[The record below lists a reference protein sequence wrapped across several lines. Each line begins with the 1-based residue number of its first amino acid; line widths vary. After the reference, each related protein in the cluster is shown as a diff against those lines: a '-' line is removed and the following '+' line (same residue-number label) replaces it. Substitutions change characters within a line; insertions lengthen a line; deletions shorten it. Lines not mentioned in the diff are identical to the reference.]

1 MPRDEIVRA
10 IMDAEMLLGWS
21 LTDAQHLAQ
30 AMIWQEVSDGA
41 MIVQQGAARRRETHG
56 AFLIVSG
63 PVDVLTHSGHSTE
76 EVHLARLGKH
86 EWFGVISLIEE
97 LPRSATWPDQSG
109 GPFDVGVSLP
119 VYPECRPR
127 LALPDGDSQA
137 AGS

>member
-10 IMDAEMLLGWS
+10 IMDAEMLSGWS

-63 PVDVLTHSGHSTE
+63 SVDVLTHSGHSTE

-97 LPRSATWPDQSG
+97 LPRAATCRARRTAGRSPRCAASRK
-109 GPFDVGVSLP
+109 GPTRS
-119 VYPECRPR
+119 RR
-127 LALPDGDSQA
+127 RRSRT
-137 AGS
+137 